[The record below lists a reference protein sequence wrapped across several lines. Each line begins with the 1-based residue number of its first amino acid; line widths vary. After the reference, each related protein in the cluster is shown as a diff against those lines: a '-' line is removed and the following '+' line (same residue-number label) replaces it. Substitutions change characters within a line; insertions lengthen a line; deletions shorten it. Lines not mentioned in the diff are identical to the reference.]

1 MGMLLASQPVL
12 EVGTLRFSVTVTQK
26 VGLKNNSTRAL

>member
-12 EVGTLRFSVTVTQK
+12 DVGTLRCPVTVTQK
-26 VGLKNNSTRAL
+26 EGLKNKSTRAL